1 MYFRG
6 YKGRRDLVCDSSH
19 KKVRK
24 AKIIM
29 RQKKEELSRQG
40 NCCHLLQIMARK
52 QSLKPPLQSFL
63 HSMEKA
69 SYAEQPVL
77 TVSMN
82 EKTHFVLRDHY
93 TTIWIKNTFLTW
105 NASGTLV

>member
-29 RQKKEELSRQG
+29 RQNSVE
-40 NCCHLLQIMARK
+40 RK
-52 QSLKPPLQSFL
+52 L
-63 HSMEKA
+63 HSPKSFGANTLLSSQDSFPCSFVHNHTGTVERTAWSTELWKWTALSKIKM
-69 SYAEQPVL
+69 AEQV
-77 TVSMN
+77 
-82 EKTHFVLRDHY
+82 
-93 TTIWIKNTFLTW
+93 
-105 NASGTLV
+105 